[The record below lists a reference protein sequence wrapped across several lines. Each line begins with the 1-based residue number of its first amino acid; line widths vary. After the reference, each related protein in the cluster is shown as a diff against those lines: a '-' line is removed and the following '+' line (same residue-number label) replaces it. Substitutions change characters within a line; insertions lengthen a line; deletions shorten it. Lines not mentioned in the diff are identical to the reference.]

1 MERNSFQPHLHSERQ
16 MNQRFLFWSNEND
29 MKKSIQHS
37 ILLVFILIGMNS
49 CCSVPFPLSP
59 SFIKSKMPATC
70 NVNQSLLVRFQNR
83 DSKTK
88 IVSFMQLIETTDTLV
103 FKKENITISGANQHF
118 KLSIGEN
125 KKWKKRDEITVTSK
139 SVLKL
144 NFKCRKEGGDTI
156 RIVEKGLNSKGDSIV
171 VNMRIPAYDGEWN
184 NVFWHGDKYLY
195 RRIYDAF

>member
-1 MERNSFQPHLHSERQ
+1 
-16 MNQRFLFWSNEND
+16 

-49 CCSVPFPLSP
+49 CCSVHFPLSP

-118 KLSIGEN
+118 KMSIGEN

-139 SVLKL
+139 SVLEL